1 MNKIIKLA
9 LGLSYP
15 QDKLVALEEI
25 IAATPNPTM
34 ATEIL
39 LGVYEKPQLPRKV
52 KDKNGVVKILKE
64 ANLDKSI

>member
-15 QDKLVALEEI
+15 TDKLTALQEVI
-25 IAATPNPTM
+25 NATPNAQM

-39 LGVYEKPQLPRKV
+39 LGVY
-52 KDKNGVVKILKE
+52 
-64 ANLDKSI
+64 